1 MEKVVINN
9 EPFRIKSLQYISPNV
24 VKIDF
29 YNEVPKEFGS
39 ISVFTDGGEL
49 ASELY
54 NFETVWK
61 KEDKT
66 VWLSNNKSVFP
77 DTDLINYE
85 IVDGNNSYYS
95 KLSQLSD
102 KLEETSEKLANTEEK
117 LKMTQ
122 LAFAEYVS
130 GAEGE

>member
-9 EPFRIKSLQYISPNV
+9 ETFRIKSLRYVSPNV
-24 VKIDF
+24 IKIDF
-29 YNEVPKEFGS
+29 YSETPSEFGN

-54 NFETVWK
+54 NFNTVWK
-61 KEDKT
+61 REDKT
-66 VWLSNNKSVFP
+66 IWLSNNKSVFP
-77 DTDLINYE
+77 DTDLIDYE

-102 KLEETSEKLANTEEK
+102 RLDETTEKIASTEEE
-117 LKMTQ
+117 LTNTQ
-122 LAFAEYVS
+122 LALTELAALAAS
-130 GAEGE
+130 K

>member
-1 MEKVVINN
+1 MEKIVINN

-29 YNEVPKEFGS
+29 YNEVPTEFGS

-77 DTDLINYE
+77 DTDLIDYE

-95 KLSQLSD
+95 KLNEISE
-102 KLEETSEKLANTEEK
+102 KLEETAEKVKT
-117 LKMTQ
+117 TQ
-122 LAFAEYVS
+122 LAFAEYMS
-130 GAEGE
+130 ESE

>member
-1 MEKVVINN
+1 MEKIVINN
-9 EPFRIKSLQYISPNV
+9 ESFRIKSLQYISPNV
-24 VKIDF
+24 IKIDF
-29 YNEVPKEFGS
+29 YNELPIEFGS

-77 DTDLINYE
+77 DTDLIDYE

-95 KLSQLSD
+95 KLNEISE
-102 KLEETSEKLANTEEK
+102 KLEETAEKVKT
-117 LKMTQ
+117 TQ
-122 LAFAEYVS
+122 LAFAEYIS
-130 GAEGE
+130 ESE